1 MIKGLKR
8 GEGGLSNFFECQ
20 NVSHIQSKFFVG
32 KSIKMLGKTNVGFHI
47 KSYFVQDCYLA
58 HINNT
63 DILTVL
69 KLFCYFLVCIYFYS
83 FYVGSVG
90 GSLEHNC
97 FFTFISSF
105 N

>member
-32 KSIKMLGKTNVGFHI
+32 KSIKMLGKTNVGFHV

-69 KLFCYFLVCIYFYS
+69 KLFCYFLVCI
-83 FYVGSVG
+83 
-90 GSLEHNC
+90 
-97 FFTFISSF
+97 
-105 N
+105 